1 MQEHLRENEFDPA
14 EQTNGYDTIGSTAT
28 NVADG
33 FTMAAVGDLLYARP
47 VAKGYHPG
55 LSDVLKTCQGAD
67 VTFGNLE
74 TNILDFQSKGC
85 PQAEFGG
92 AYCISSPELAADLK
106 ELGFN
111 LVSRA
116 NNHTLDWGV
125 EAMRETSRA
134 LEQNG
139 IVHAGAGETLALA
152 GAARFL
158 ETPRGRVAMI
168 SFATTFMPMARACD
182 PAGEAPGRPGLNALR
197 LTKNIVVPREM
208 LETLRRIRHALP
220 GYPPGT
226 QNPDRVVLEG
236 VTYKE
241 GDKVDYNFEPDPRDI
256 AYILRNVRQGKQI
269 SDFCIATNHGHEP
282 GEWCQEPLEYEQSFA
297 RRVIDE
303 GADAY
308 IVHGPHILRGI
319 EIYKGRPIFYSLGN
333 FFCQDLRT
341 PAGAD
346 MFDQFGKDPRIN
358 TDAEVT
364 IDHLARGY
372 PTPEGRTGPQCGTIY
387 YESVVAVSR
396 FEHNQLAELRLYPI
410 ELRRSQRFA
419 NRGVPRLAPAPL
431 GKEILERLQ
440 KLSSPFGTQIDIEGD
455 VGMIRLSPCDPSKAQ
470 IST

>member
-1 MQEHLRENEFDPA
+1 MNSQESVIRPTPEDGGF
-14 EQTNGYDTIGSTAT
+14 DTIGSTST

-47 VAKGYHPG
+47 VTNGHHPG
-55 LSDVLKTCQGAD
+55 LSDVLKTFQGAD

-74 TNILDFQSKGC
+74 TNILDAQSKGC
-85 PQAEFGG
+85 PQAEYGG
-92 AYCISSPELAADLK
+92 AYCISSPELGADLK
-106 ELGFN
+106 AMGFN
-111 LVSRA
+111 MLSRA

-125 EAMRETSRA
+125 EGMRETSRA

-139 IVHAGAGETLALA
+139 IVHAGADETLAQA

-168 SFATTFMPMARACD
+168 SFATTFMPMARACN
-182 PAGEAPGRPGLNALR
+182 PVGEAPGRPGLNSLR
-197 LTKNIVVPREM
+197 LTKSIVVPREL
-208 LETLRRIRHALP
+208 LETLRLIRHALP
-220 GYPPGT
+220 GYPPAI
-226 QNPDRVVLEG
+226 QHPDRVVLEE
-236 VTYKE
+236 VVYKA
-241 GDKVDYNFEPDPRDI
+241 GDKVDYNFDPEARDI
-256 AYILRNVRQGKQI
+256 DDILRNVRQGKQM

-297 RRVIDE
+297 RRLIDA

-346 MFDQFGKDPRIN
+346 MFDLFGKDPRIN

-364 IDHLARGY
+364 IDHLAKGY
-372 PTPEGRTGPQCGTIY
+372 PTAEGRIGPQSDAIF
-387 YESVVAVSR
+387 YESVVAISR
-396 FEHNQLAELRLYPI
+396 FGHNQLAELRLYPI

-419 NRGVPRLAPAPL
+419 NRGVPRLASAPL
-431 GKEILERLQ
+431 GRVILQRLQ
-440 KLSSPFGTQIDIEGD
+440 KLSKPFGTQIDIEND
-455 VGMIRLSPCDPSKAQ
+455 VGVIRLKPM
-470 IST
+470 TRL

>member
-1 MQEHLRENEFDPA
+1 MNSQNSVIRPTQEDDGF
-14 EQTNGYDTIGSTAT
+14 DTIGSTST
-28 NVADG
+28 NVEDG

-47 VAKGYHPG
+47 VTKGYYPG
-55 LSDVLKTCQGAD
+55 LSDVLKTFQGAD

-85 PQAEFGG
+85 PQAEYGG
-92 AYCISSPELAADLK
+92 AYCISSPELGADLK
-106 ELGFN
+106 AMGFN
-111 LVSRA
+111 MLSRA

-125 EAMRETSRA
+125 EGMRETSRA

-139 IVHAGAGETLALA
+139 IVHAGAGETLAQA
-152 GAARFL
+152 GAPRFL
-158 ETPRGRVAMI
+158 ETPRGRVAMV

-182 PAGEAPGRPGLNALR
+182 PAGEAPGRPGLNSLR
-197 LTKNIVVPREM
+197 LTKSIEVPREM
-208 LETLRRIRHALP
+208 LESLRRIKHALP
-220 GYPPGT
+220 GYRSAT
-226 QNPDRVVLEG
+226 ETSDRVVLEE
-236 VTYKE
+236 VIYRA
-241 GDKVDYNFEPDPRDI
+241 GDKVGYNFEPQPRDI
-256 AYILRNVRQGKQI
+256 VDILRNVRQGKQM

-297 RRVIDE
+297 RRLIDA

-346 MFDQFGKDPRIN
+346 MFDLFGKDPRIN

-364 IDHLARGY
+364 IDHLANGF
-372 PTPEGRTGPQCGTIY
+372 PTAEGRLGPQSGAIF
-387 YESVVAVSR
+387 YESVVAISR

-419 NRGVPRLAPAPL
+419 NRGVPRLAPTPQARA
-431 GKEILERLQ
+431 ILERLQ
-440 KLSSPFGTQIDIEGD
+440 KLSMPFGTQIEIENEFG
-455 VGMIRLSPCDPSKAQ
+455 VVRLKPL
-470 IST
+470 